1 MWSYLLSYVYYYN
14 NIGIISRDD
23 DDKERLLLLEK
34 KDYHLVE
41 EDDFLKLGGM
51 ITVNDLKSVN
61 LHPVK
66 PITAIHYYPKVDLRN
81 LNKDQLTSILNV
93 KLRPIPNNNNN
104 NNIKRI
110 YEVRHPCLRELL
122 KRRAIIN

>member
-1 MWSYLLSYVYYYN
+1 MWSYLLSYVYYS
-14 NIGIISRDD
+14 GIISRDD
-23 DDKERLLLLEK
+23 DDKERLLLEK

-66 PITAIHYYPKVDLRN
+66 PLTAIHYYPKVDLRN

-93 KLRPIPNNNNN
+93 KLRPIPTNNNNN

-122 KRRAIIN
+122 KRRAVIN

>member
-1 MWSYLLSYVYYYN
+1 MWSYLLNYVYYYN
-14 NIGIISRDD
+14 NSGRDD
-23 DDKERLLLLEK
+23 DDKERLLEK
-34 KDYHLVE
+34 KDYLVE

-66 PITAIHYYPKVDLRN
+66 PLKAIHYYPKVDLRN

-104 NNIKRI
+104 DNNIKRI

-122 KRRAIIN
+122 KRRAVIN